1 MKKRSNLYMYMTVIF
16 SIAIMVYSIWLMFQA
31 SEYYRTGDTGNFYFA
46 LIAGIIGLFL
56 AGSSI
61 TRLRRSV
68 SYVSSLMKQVS
79 TVVVCDKCGF
89 KVVRAFKVG
98 DYVNKPEE
106 KCKQCGENMY
116 VSSIY
121 AEEPKK
127 KG

>member
-1 MKKRSNLYMYMTVIF
+1 MEKKSNLYIYMTVIF
-16 SIAIMVYSIWLMFQA
+16 SIAIMVYSIWLMYQA
-31 SEYYRTGDTGNFYFA
+31 SEYYKTGDTSNFYFA
-46 LIAGIIGLFL
+46 IIAGLIGLFL

-61 TRLRRSV
+61 MRLRRRV
-68 SYVSSLMKQVS
+68 SYVSSLMKRVS

-121 AEEPKK
+121 AEEAKK